1 MKLEHYYHLVNK
13 KLTGEINPAE
23 EIELLNWVQESPANE
38 LYFRRMMDAW
48 KKGQYSIRIKGQ
60 QATFNKISRQLD
72 FEENIFSDKNCDSSP
87 DIRRRWYRVAV
98 VFIFLLTAIGIF
110 YFNISTPDGDTEVVQ
125 SKMIIKNNPAGQKTG
140 INLPD
145 GSVCWLNSESGIK
158 YLSNYTDSTRD
169 IYLKGE
175 AYFEVAKDPARPF
188 RVYTTTMTVTALG
201 TIFNISSFS
210 DDKKETVALIEGRIS
225 VNCEDNFYNE
235 ILPGEAISYD
245 KGLRTS
251 DRIKVD
257 PYDAISWKD
266 GVLSFDEETYQTIFA
281 KLERWYG
288 VKITIVGDYPKGLK
302 YRASFKNELLVNILE
317 SIRYG
322 RDFKYLVDGKNI
334 KIMFNKNDKNI

>member
-1 MKLEHYYHLVNK
+1 MKLEHYHHLVNK
-13 KLTGEINPAE
+13 KLTGEINSAE
-23 EIELLNWVQESPANE
+23 EIELLNWVHESSDNE
-38 LYFRRMMDAW
+38 LHYRRMMDAW

-72 FEENIFSDKNCDSSP
+72 FEENIFSDKICDPSP

-110 YFNISTPDGDTEVVQ
+110 YLNISTPDGDQKIVQ
-125 SKMIIKNNPAGQKTG
+125 SKMIVKNNPAGQKTG

-145 GSVCWLNSESGIK
+145 GSVCWLNSESEIK
-158 YLSNYTDSTRD
+158 FLSNYTDSTRD

-175 AYFEVAKDPARPF
+175 AYFEVAKDPTRPF
-188 RVYTTTMTVTALG
+188 RVSTTTMAVTALG

-210 DDKKETVALIEGRIS
+210 DDNNETVALIEGRIS

-235 ILPGEAISYD
+235 ILPGEAVSYN
-245 KGLRTS
+245 KGSKTS

-257 PYDAISWKD
+257 AYEAIAWKD

-288 VKITIVGDYPKGLK
+288 VKITIVGDSPKGLK